1 MYQAAWTTSS
11 ATATRSARARG
22 WKIIRSELPMANNI
36 PTDLGIIKTLWGKD
50 PNGSWAIKGLAPLT
64 LKPQAGSELDFFPLE
79 SKLEMLTDRPFITGI
94 EGWAT
99 TFGPT
104 DFLARQSIVPVV
116 AWVEGEPFIRCI
128 GTGFV
133 ISCTGYIMT
142 ACHVILDPYESK
154 YVKVERKNNSVNF
167 LGGMRFGVLLPVNPA
182 FGGKGH
188 LFFPFHDCRCWGN
201 WKDSALLHEEPRFEI
216 LTDIAIC
223 KIGLFPN
230 GAGHQPL
237 TLSLNSFTKGEK
249 AIAIGYSEMGD
260 IPVVNR
266 DGNLTVPEFTQ
277 DLYVTVGQV
286 KDLFPDNH
294 QRREV
299 PTPGP
304 CFDFLAKV
312 PGKMSGGPIFGA
324 GGTVV
329 RGVVS
334 RSFSGV
340 KHAYGAMIG
349 PAINLP
355 LTENTTFRTLMVS
368 GNEGIA
374 KVIGRG
380 L

>member
-1 MYQAAWTTSS
+1 
-11 ATATRSARARG
+11 
-22 WKIIRSELPMANNI
+22 
-36 PTDLGIIKTLWGKD
+36 
-50 PNGSWAIKGLAPLT
+50 
-64 LKPQAGSELDFFPLE
+64 
-79 SKLEMLTDRPFITGI
+79 
-94 EGWAT
+94 
-99 TFGPT
+99 
-104 DFLARQSIVPVV
+104 
-116 AWVEGEPFIRCI
+116 
-128 GTGFV
+128 
-133 ISCTGYIMT
+133 
-142 ACHVILDPYESK
+142 
-154 YVKVERKNNSVNF
+154 
-167 LGGMRFGVLLPVNPA
+167 MRFGVLLPVNPA

-201 WKDSALLHEEPRFEI
+201 WKDSPLLHEEPRFEI

-237 TLSLNSFTKGEK
+237 TLSLNSFTKSEK
-249 AIAIGYSEMGD
+249 AIAIGYSEMSD
-260 IPVVNR
+260 IPVVNC

-277 DLYVTVGQV
+277 DLCVTVGQV

-294 QRREV
+294 QRKEV

-324 GGTVV
+324 DGVVV

-334 RSFSGV
+334 RSFSSV